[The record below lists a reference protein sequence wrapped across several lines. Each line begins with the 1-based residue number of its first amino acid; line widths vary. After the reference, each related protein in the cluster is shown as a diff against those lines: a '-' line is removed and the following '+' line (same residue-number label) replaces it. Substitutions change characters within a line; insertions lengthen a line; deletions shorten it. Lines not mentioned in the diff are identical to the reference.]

1 MFKNIKQHKF
11 DWIQF
16 KWLRIGYKALINQA
30 IIPAIIIG
38 VITGLAAVLLK
49 NGVYNLSLIHI

>member
-49 NGVYNLSLIHI
+49 KWSL